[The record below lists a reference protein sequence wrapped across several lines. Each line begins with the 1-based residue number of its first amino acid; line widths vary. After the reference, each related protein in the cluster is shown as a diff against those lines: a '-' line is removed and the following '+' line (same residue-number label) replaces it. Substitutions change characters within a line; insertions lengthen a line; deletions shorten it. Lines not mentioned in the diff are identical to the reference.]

1 MINFLEV
8 SNFRNISHIE
18 LNLNNITVIVGKNDV
33 GKTNI
38 LELINI
44 LSVPSDLSRVIY
56 LSNRRTTD
64 PVKSLKFLFRNGD
77 FSEKITGRLHISKGT
92 SLTGFNFE
100 YILRLLSNFDS
111 DTPNF
116 EFTGR
121 IARNELLEYRLRSH
135 IVSEQPMF
143 PSLSPGIAVKTSRI
157 ELKQSPHPG
166 SPEYISVFI
175 DNTLDA
181 PSKGLEEIL
190 SSIIE
195 MGKKEELIE
204 EINRILPFKLKD
216 IMIITSRGVE
226 LYIQKEDGVPVPFS
240 LYGAGTRF
248 ILKLAAICIH
258 LNSFAS
264 DLPKVVL
271 IDEIENGLHYSVK
284 PKVWEFIFSKSND
297 VQFIITTHDE
307 EFFRAIFEIPEEKT
321 NPEKFTTIRIDRK
334 IENDSETFIPA
345 YYDLELLR
353 YGIDK
358 GWEIRG

>member
-1 MINFLEV
+1 MISSLEV
-8 SNFRNISHIE
+8 SNFRNISSIN
-18 LNLNNITVIVGKNDV
+18 LDLNNITTIIGKNDV

-38 LELINI
+38 LELINL
-44 LSVPSDLSRVIY
+44 LSVPSDLSRIIY
-56 LSNRRTTD
+56 LSNRRISD
-64 PVKSLKFLFRNGD
+64 PMKGLKFLFKDGD
-77 FSEKITGRLHISKGT
+77 FSRRIVGKIHFLKEQSF
-92 SLTGFNFE
+92 SFE
-100 YILRLLSNFDS
+100 YILRLLSNFNA

-116 EFTGR
+116 EF
-121 IARNELLEYRLRSH
+121 IAKINGNKEYYLRPH
-135 IVSEQPMF
+135 IISEPISPSF
-143 PSLSPGIAVKTSRI
+143 PLGISVKASKI
-157 ELKQSPHPG
+157 ELRQSPNSDPPKYF
-166 SPEYISVFI
+166 SIFV

-181 PSKGLEEIL
+181 PSRGLEEIL

-195 MGKKEELIE
+195 MGKKEELIK
-204 EINRILPFKLKD
+204 EINKILPFKLKD
-216 IMIITSRGVE
+216 IMIVTSRGVE

-248 ILKLAAICIH
+248 ILKLVAICIY
-258 LNSFAS
+258 LNSLAS
-264 DLPKVVL
+264 DLPKIIL

-321 NPEKFTTIRIDRK
+321 SPEKFTTIRIDRK
-334 IENDSETFIPA
+334 IENGSEAFIPT
-345 YYDLELLR
+345 YYDLELLK